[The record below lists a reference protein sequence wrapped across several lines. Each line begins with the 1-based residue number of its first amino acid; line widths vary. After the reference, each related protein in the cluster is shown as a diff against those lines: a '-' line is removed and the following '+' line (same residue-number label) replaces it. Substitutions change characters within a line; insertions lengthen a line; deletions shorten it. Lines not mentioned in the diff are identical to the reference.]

1 MIDLRSDT
9 VTQPGEAMRRAMY
22 EAEVGDDVFGE
33 DPTVKRL
40 EESVAEVLGKERALF
55 VPTGTMGNQ
64 LAIRAQTQPGDEV
77 IVDRMSHIFNYESAA
92 AAALSGI
99 QLQIVDGRRGIP
111 DREMIERAIRPG
123 HYWEPQSRLV
133 CLENTVNKAG
143 GTIIPHGV
151 AESIAVLCRERGLRL
166 HLDGARLWN
175 AAAATGRTEALL
187 AASFDTVN
195 VCLSKGLGAP
205 VGSVLAGD
213 AETIDRAHRFR
224 KMFGGGM
231 RQVGI
236 LAAAGL
242 HALDHHRELLPDDH
256 EKARVL
262 AEGISSL
269 DGFAVDL
276 DAVQTNIVMFD
287 CLRGGVPSVLD
298 TLRSDGVLMIQFGP
312 RTIRATTHHDVSL
325 EDIRRVLDTFR
336 LRFDSSSIPDTTTS
350 ASSYN

>member
-9 VTQPGEAMRRAMY
+9 VTRPGEAMRRAMY

-33 DPTVKRL
+33 DPTVRRL
-40 EESVAEVLGKERALF
+40 EEKVAEILGKERALF
-55 VPTGTMGNQ
+55 VPSGTMGNQ
-64 LAIRAQTQPGDEV
+64 LAIRAQTSPGDEV
-77 IVDRMSHIFNYESAA
+77 IVDRMSHIFNYESAGA
-92 AAALSGI
+92 AQLSGV
-99 QLQIVDGRRGIP
+99 QLQIVDGRRGLP
-111 DREMIERAIRPG
+111 DREKIEAAVRPG

-143 GTIIPHGV
+143 GTIIPAGV
-151 AESIAVLCRERGLRL
+151 AESIAGYCRERGLRL

-175 AAAATGRTEALL
+175 ASIATGRSEASL
-187 AASFDTVN
+187 AAPFDTVN

-205 VGSVLAGD
+205 AGSVLAGD
-213 AETIDRAHRFR
+213 DETIRNAHRFR

-242 HALDHHRELLPDDH
+242 YAIEHHRELLNRDH
-256 EKARVL
+256 EKARKL
-262 AEGISSL
+262 AETIASL

-287 CLRGGVPSVLD
+287 CERDVSSVLEM
-298 TLRSDGVLMIQFGP
+298 LQADGILMIQFGP
-312 RTIRATTHHDVSL
+312 KTIRATTHLDVSMD
-325 EDIRRVLDTFR
+325 EMQRVVDV
-336 LRFDSSSIPDTTTS
+336 LRSRFSRISATTISTPVTSSS
-350 ASSYN
+350 